1 MKRKTKKKGVIK
13 SQRKLTPRQ
22 DIALVKLLAGATD
35 VQAAKAAGVDRV
47 TVYTW
52 RHDFPDFAAEL
63 RKRQDEMYDRAMR
76 TLYTGL
82 ERAAK
87 TVVALTRGRDEAV
100 RLRAAD
106 SVLDRVA
113 KIMYGD
119 SGEKGRGLPPGE
131 SLADRMREI
140 AVAIAAYHGAKT
152 GAESAKPVDVKVV
165 DARSLAL
172 PAPPANGNGK
182 PAKGDVTL

>member
-113 KIMYGD
+113 KIMYG
-119 SGEKGRGLPPGE
+119 EKGPSPPPGE
-131 SLADRMREI
+131 SLSDRVREI
-140 AVAIAAYHGAKT
+140 AIAIAAYHGAKK
-152 GAESAKPVDVKVV
+152 GAESAKPVAVKVIDV
-165 DARSLAL
+165 AAPAL

-182 PAKGDVTL
+182 AARDVTL